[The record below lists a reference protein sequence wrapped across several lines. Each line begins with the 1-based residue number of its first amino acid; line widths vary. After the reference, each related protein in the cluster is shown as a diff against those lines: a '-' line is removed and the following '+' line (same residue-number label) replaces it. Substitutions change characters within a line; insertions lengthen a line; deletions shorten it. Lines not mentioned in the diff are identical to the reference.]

1 MSRFVGSLA
10 VYPARAL
17 FAWYLL
23 LVLAGAILLSLP
35 VCHRPGLTPISL
47 SDALFMA
54 TSAACVTG
62 LVVRDVA
69 EFSLAGQVVLLL
81 LIQLG
86 GIGIM
91 TLATLF
97 LVSIIGHQTL
107 RHLAA
112 AQQTVGADLGA
123 DLRVL
128 LSGVVRV
135 VLTLEAIGFVVL
147 LIGRWGNG
155 PLPDIA
161 WWALFHAVSAF
172 CNAGLTLS
180 PDSLQPWAGQWWVT
194 LPVALLLILGGLGYP
209 VLVDLFTNIRHRG
222 PHYGWRGLSFHSRLT
237 LTTSVVL
244 LLLGALAFLVAERNA
259 SLADLEPAQ
268 ASILALFESAT
279 ARTAG
284 FSTVPTGTFSTLTL
298 FVLALL
304 MFIGAG
310 PSSTAG
316 GVKVT
321 TVSALFLYGLGRLR
335 GRHQA
340 TAFGHAIPERLIAG
354 ATVVLIV
361 GIGLITLAV
370 ALILLFEDSRVS
382 HQAAGPLFIQV
393 LFETV
398 SAFGTVGLSTG
409 ITRELGEA
417 SRLVIVAMMFIG
429 RIGPLAL
436 VMLLLPR
443 EHGPHIKYPEGDLQ
457 IG

>member
-1 MSRFVGSLA
+1 MFRIVGSLA

-23 LVLAGAILLSLP
+23 LILAGTGMLVVPL
-35 VCHRPGLTPISL
+35 CQRPDAAPISF

-69 EFSLAGQVVLLL
+69 EFSLTGQVVLLL
-81 LIQLG
+81 LMQFG

-91 TLATLF
+91 TLATVF
-97 LVSIIGHQTL
+97 LVSVVGHQTL

-112 AQQTVGADLGA
+112 AQQTVGTDLRA

-128 LSGVVRV
+128 LPRV
-135 VLTLEAIGFVVL
+135 IRVILVLEAIGFLGL
-147 LIGRWGNG
+147 LLGRLGDG
-155 PLPDIA
+155 PFMEIA

-180 PDSLQPWAGQWWVT
+180 PDSLQPWAAEPLIT
-194 LPVALLLILGGLGYP
+194 LPVALLLVLGGLGYP
-209 VLVDLFTNIRHRG
+209 VLIDLFTGLRRHW
-222 PHYGWRGLSFHSRLT
+222 PFCSWQALSFHSRLT
-237 LTTSVVL
+237 LAATLIL
-244 LLLGALAFLVAERNA
+244 LVSGALVFLFAERNA
-259 SLADLEPAQ
+259 ALAGQSLGHATLQ
-268 ASILALFESAT
+268 AVFESAT

-284 FSTVPTGTFSTLTL
+284 FSTVPTGALSTLTL
-298 FVLALL
+298 FVLAIL

-321 TVSALFLYGLGRLR
+321 TISALFLYGLGRLR

-340 TAFGHAIPERLIAG
+340 TAFGHSIPGRLIAG

-361 GIGLITLAV
+361 GIGLITLATG
-370 ALILLFEDSRVS
+370 LILFFEDSRVPYG
-382 HQAAGPLFIQV
+382 AAGPLFLQV
-393 LFETV
+393 LFENV

-409 ITRELGEA
+409 ITRSLSEP
-417 SRLVIVAMMFIG
+417 SRMVIVVMMFIG

-443 EHGPHIKYPEGDLQ
+443 SRGPDIKYPEGDLHL
-457 IG
+457 G